1 MSSRARRSQ
10 MLAAHQQGAAGSA
23 TPANPIQQ
31 LISAGLASVMGEG
44 GDSRTKRRSSRPGD
58 DSDEWV
64 SDLDNVSEKMQV
76 KGYQTRVSN
85 LNVQQLEK
93 LLMDLPGLPW
103 LNKVALEDI
112 GLKLV
117 HFVITQ
123 SKRKTGGCRDKAL
136 RGYKGNL

>member
-31 LISAGLASVMGEG
+31 LVSAGLASFMDG
-44 GDSRTKRRSSRPGD
+44 GDSRTKRRPLRPGD

-64 SDLDNVSEKMQV
+64 SDLDNVSDKLQV
-76 KGYQTRVSN
+76 KGYQSKVSN

-93 LLMDLPGLPW
+93 LLTDLPALPW
-103 LNKVALEDI
+103 LNKVALGDM
-112 GLKLV
+112 GGKLV
-117 HFVITQ
+117 NFVLSQ
-123 SKRKTGGCRDKAL
+123 RKTGGCAGDRAL